1 MALTKNKMK
10 RGEATMKG
18 TKLAGLIILIAI
30 AAVMASACG
39 GGGNANTNP
48 QPTSVPASDISK
60 PRPTVL
66 LVNATTAGILDNY
79 YAILNITAKNEG
91 ADGIVIVVATITQA
105 GQTQKNEMPVY
116 LTSGSAQTVKL
127 VFPLKWKGG
136 DWTPTVQT
144 EVP

>member
-1 MALTKNKMK
+1 MK
-10 RGEATMKG
+10 C
-18 TKLAGLIILIAI
+18 TKLAGVIILIAI

-39 GGGNANTNP
+39 GGGSANTNP
-48 QPTSVPASDISK
+48 KPTSVPASDISK

-66 LVNATTAGILDNY
+66 LVNATTAGVFENY

-91 ADGIVIVVATITQA
+91 ADGVVILVASITQA

>member
-1 MALTKNKMK
+1 MK
-10 RGEATMKG
+10 C
-18 TKLAGLIILIAI
+18 TKLAGVIILIAI

-39 GGGNANTNP
+39 GGSNANTDSK
-48 QPTSVPASDISK
+48 PTSVPASDISK

-66 LVNATTAGILDNY
+66 LVNATTAGVFENY

-91 ADGIVIVVATITQA
+91 ADGVVIVVGSITQD
-105 GQTQKNEMPVY
+105 GLTKNNEIPVY

>member
-1 MALTKNKMK
+1 MK
-10 RGEATMKG
+10 C
-18 TKLAGLIILIAI
+18 TKLAGVLILIAI
-30 AAVMASACG
+30 AAIMASACG
-39 GGGNANTNP
+39 GGGSANTNP

-144 EVP
+144 EIP

>member
-1 MALTKNKMK
+1 MK
-10 RGEATMKG
+10 C
-18 TKLAGLIILIAI
+18 TKLAGVLILIAI

-39 GGGNANTNP
+39 GGGSANTNP

-66 LVNATTAGILDNY
+66 LVNATTAGMFENY
-79 YAILNITAKNEG
+79 YAILNITARNEG
-91 ADGIVIVVATITQA
+91 ADGVVIVVASITQA

>member
-1 MALTKNKMK
+1 MK
-10 RGEATMKG
+10 F
-18 TKLAGLIILIAI
+18 TKLAGVIILIAI

-39 GGGNANTNP
+39 GGGSANTNSK
-48 QPTSVPASDISK
+48 PTAVAASDISK
-60 PRPTVL
+60 PSPTVL
-66 LVNATTAGILDNY
+66 LVNATTAGMFENY
-79 YAILNITAKNEG
+79 YAILNITARNEG
-91 ADGIVIVVATITQA
+91 ADGVVIVVASITQA

>member
-1 MALTKNKMK
+1 MK
-10 RGEATMKG
+10 F
-18 TKLAGLIILIAI
+18 TKLAGVIILIAI

-39 GGGNANTNP
+39 GGGSANTNP
-48 QPTSVPASDISK
+48 QPSSVPASDISK

-66 LVNATTAGILDNY
+66 LVNATTAGVFENY

-91 ADGIVIVVATITQA
+91 ADGVVIVVASITQA

-116 LTSGSAQTVKL
+116 LTAGSAQTVKL

>member
-1 MALTKNKMK
+1 MK
-10 RGEATMKG
+10 C
-18 TKLAGLIILIAI
+18 TKLAGVIILIAI

-39 GGGNANTNP
+39 GGGSANTNP
-48 QPTSVPASDISK
+48 QPSSVPASDISK

-66 LVNATTAGILDNY
+66 LVNATTAGMFENY
-79 YAILNITAKNEG
+79 YAILNITARNEG
-91 ADGIVIVVATITQA
+91 ADGVVIVVASITQA

>member
-1 MALTKNKMK
+1 LLKDSIE
-10 RGEATMKG
+10 RREATMKF
-18 TKLAGLIILIAI
+18 TKLAGVIILIAI

-39 GGGNANTNP
+39 GGGSANTNP
-48 QPTSVPASDISK
+48 QPSSVPASDISK

-66 LVNATTAGILDNY
+66 LVNATTAGMFENY
-79 YAILNITAKNEG
+79 YAILNITARNEG
-91 ADGIVIVVATITQA
+91 ADGVVIVVASITQA

-116 LTSGSAQTVKL
+116 LTAGSAQTVKL

>member
-1 MALTKNKMK
+1 MK
-10 RGEATMKG
+10 C
-18 TKLAGLIILIAI
+18 TKLAGVIILIAI

-39 GGGNANTNP
+39 GGSANTNP

-66 LVNATTAGILDNY
+66 LVNATTAGVFENY

-91 ADGIVIVVATITQA
+91 ADGVVIVVGSITQD
-105 GQTQKNEMPVY
+105 GLTKNNEIPVY